1 MGLGATEAECEEVG
15 AEPAVEK
22 VGFHLEK
29 LVWGGGELWA
39 SKAWL
44 KYFLPH
50 YSKKWLVI

>member
-29 LVWGGGELWA
+29 LVWGGGSYGRA
-39 SKAWL
+39 KRG
-44 KYFLPH
+44 
-50 YSKKWLVI
+50 